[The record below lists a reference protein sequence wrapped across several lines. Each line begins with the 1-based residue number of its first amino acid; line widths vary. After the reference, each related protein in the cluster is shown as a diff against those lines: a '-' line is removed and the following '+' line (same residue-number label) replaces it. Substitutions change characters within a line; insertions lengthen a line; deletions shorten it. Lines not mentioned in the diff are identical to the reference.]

1 MTPHASTPR
10 TAHPR
15 LAAAAVAAVTTA
27 LVLGLAGQ
35 AGADENPSARAL
47 QDAAAQAHRA
57 AVAPASLDT
66 LSRFFARDGAVSRD
80 ATPRVQPTTVPVYTL
95 SPDFVAGTPGAE
107 VAKLEFL
114 AGAAVSSDGRKAS
127 VWMAP
132 HEGAWKVVN
141 IATGDDETRYAAEGA
156 RKLPGGTV
164 FREPQIDA
172 WYVHDA
178 SRVLPL
184 DADAVRAVGTRG
196 ATLAAYRARVHRA
209 YADKLPGTAYA
220 KQGRAGGYAA
230 AGAAGAAGAAVAP
243 AGHGTAAVSDSTPAV
258 LPAAGGAL
266 ALLGAAGIAVARLR
280 GRREAAG

>member
-1 MTPHASTPR
+1 MTPHATTPR

-15 LAAAAVAAVTTA
+15 PGAAAAVAVVTTT

-35 AGADENPSARAL
+35 AGADENPSARSL
-47 QDAAAQAHRA
+47 KDAAAQAHRA
-57 AVAPASLDT
+57 AVAPATLDT
-66 LSRFFARDGAVSRD
+66 LSRFFARDGAVTRD
-80 ATPRVQPTTVPVYTL
+80 AAAPRVQPTTVPVHTL
-95 SPDFVAGTPGAE
+95 SPEFVAGTQGAE
-107 VAKLEFL
+107 VARLEFF

-127 VWMAP
+127 LWMAP
-132 HEGAWKVVN
+132 HEGTWKVVN

-156 RKLPGGTV
+156 RRLPGGTV

-220 KQGRAGGYAA
+220 KQGKAGGYAG
-230 AGAAGAAGAAVAP
+230 AGAAGSAARP
-243 AGHGTAAVSDSTPAV
+243 AHETAAVSDSTPTAT
-258 LPAAGGAL
+258 LAAGGAL
-266 ALLGAAGIAVARLR
+266 ALLAAAGLAVARLR